1 MISTLFWYYFY
12 FLLSLFTSGMLL
24 IILGKD
30 WAVCSNLYL
39 KVVAWIQ
46 DRVLELYGINQMK
59 PCSTNK
65 GLSVFT
71 DAEESDDINN
81 VFDQNLVDTAEST
94 SNADSDLEIIQ
105 PSEISKNKEKQQT
118 FVPLKLSLNLCGN
131 GIQSIA
137 SEDVGINFT
146 LSPDYRHYELVPIQK
161 SLKLRLRLRRRRRS
175 SLTGRST
182 IHPQKIIGRSASVE
196 GISTEK
202 RKKIKRQPEFRPRL
216 LLFASFVFRFGA
228 LFPTR
233 LALLICSF
241 IFLFVCCIINL
252 FWPFSPLTRTYLA
265 VIYCRMYT
273 LGCGFIIRFHETEN
287 RPRRPGVICANHL
300 SPNDVHVMFA
310 DIPLDRDY
318 LYLVTGQKH
327 KGVIWAL
334 EKLIDKMCPSLW
346 LERSD
351 PESRRKFSI
360 DVLEAARKSGP
371 VILFPEGY
379 CTNNSQVLQ
388 FRKAVFQKDITVYP
402 VAIKQ
407 ESRYGDS
414 YWKENY
420 FFMYLLRVL
429 TSWAI
434 VYNVHYLPPQKCRP
448 QESPTEF
455 AARIQRI
462 IASRVGVKA
471 VPCDGGIWYKELE
484 RWKAKAEWQRRCATE
499 LKDKC
504 IDRITQNISI

>member
-1 MISTLFWYYFY
+1 M
-12 FLLSLFTSGMLL
+12 
-24 IILGKD
+24 
-30 WAVCSNLYL
+30 
-39 KVVAWIQ
+39 
-46 DRVLELYGINQMK
+46 
-59 PCSTNK
+59 
-65 GLSVFT
+65 
-71 DAEESDDINN
+71 
-81 VFDQNLVDTAEST
+81 
-94 SNADSDLEIIQ
+94 
-105 PSEISKNKEKQQT
+105 
-118 FVPLKLSLNLCGN
+118 
-131 GIQSIA
+131 QSIA
-137 SEDVGINFT
+137 SEDIGINFT
-146 LSPDYRHYELVPIQK
+146 LSPDYRHYELVPLQK
-161 SLKLRLRLRRRRRS
+161 SLKLRLKLRRRRRS
-175 SLTGRST
+175 SLTGRLLP
-182 IHPQKIIGRSASVE
+182 HLQKNIGRSASAE

-202 RKKIKRQPEFRPRL
+202 RKKPRRQPEFRPRF

-241 IFLFVCCIINL
+241 IFLFVCCIVNL

-273 LGCGFIIRFHETEN
+273 LGCGFIIRFHGTDN
-287 RPRRPGVICANHL
+287 RPTRPGVICANHL

-310 DIPLDRDY
+310 DIPLNRDY

-327 KGVIWAL
+327 SGVIGAL

-351 PESRRKFSI
+351 PESRRQFSV
-360 DVLEAARKSGP
+360 DVLKAARKSGP

-388 FRKAVFQKDITVYP
+388 FRKAVFQKDIIVYP

-434 VYNVHYLPPQKCRP
+434 VYNVHYLAPQKCRP
-448 QESPTEF
+448 LEPPIEF

-462 IASRVGVKA
+462 IASRVGVRA
-471 VPCDGGIWYKELE
+471 APSDGGIWYKELE

-499 LKDKC
+499 LGKC
-504 IDRITQNISI
+504 IDQVSQNISICLIVHITFKKIIGEVILHIFSKYLSSNKIYLIEFFIFLLIIFLYNTKFIRIIL